1 LVAAACSS
9 PTPVAPPADG
19 AFVLSP
25 AIQARVDAGEELSFA
40 YISNDTSI
48 AYIEP
53 QKAGVAKAAEELGVK
68 AETLGSSTGSAEEQ
82 ISIIQTLITQGKIDG
97 IAVAAV
103 NVDSLKPV
111 IEQAFDA
118 GIPLISV
125 FTDQPDSKQL
135 AYVGTDLEAAGKL
148 EGDELV
154 KALDGQAGTV
164 VVVSID
170 AAAGWSSGRFTG
182 FSAALAGNPE
192 LKVVGPITTGA
203 EPGQMYNTIENAMT
217 ANPDAVAIAS
227 MDCCS
232 LTSAALWVVTAGK
245 GGVIKVVGHDALQS
259 TINSI
264 NEGVIEF
271 GISQDPVNLTYT
283 AIKALNDFVRGGP
296 LPETKPM
303 DFLLVTKDNASDIIP
318 EG

>member
-1 LVAAACSS
+1 M
-9 PTPVAPPADG
+9 DG
-19 AFVLSP
+19 AFVLSS
-25 AIQARVDAGEELSFA
+25 AIQERVDAGEELSFA
-40 YISNDTSI
+40 YVSNDTSI

-68 AETLGSSTGSAEEQ
+68 AETLGSATGSAEEQ

-111 IEQAFDA
+111 IEQAFEA

-182 FSAALAGNPE
+182 FSGALAANPE

-203 EPGQMYNTIENAMT
+203 EPGQMFNTISNAMT

-232 LTSAALWVVTAGK
+232 LTSAAKWVVDAGQE
-245 GGVIKVVGHDALQS
+245 GAIKVVGHDALQS

-264 NEGVIEF
+264 EDGVIQF

-283 AIKALNDFVRGGP
+283 AIKELNDFVRGGP

-303 DFLLVTKDNASDIIP
+303 EFLLVTKDNASDITP